1 MVALL
6 VALASITAAAPSV
19 ADSMAI
25 GMATQKITITL
36 GEEQV
41 ASVKAL
47 VEAGDS
53 PSVSAFVQGA
63 VGGALDDAAAWGRV
77 LAEALEQSGGPLS
90 SAEREWAD
98 EVLCEPESHAET
110 TA

>member
-1 MVALL
+1 
-6 VALASITAAAPSV
+6 
-19 ADSMAI
+19 MAI

-47 VEAGDS
+47 VEAGDA

-63 VGGALDDAAAWGRV
+63 VGAALDDAAAWGRI
-77 LAEALEQSGGPLS
+77 LAEALEQSGGPLTP
-90 SAEREWAD
+90 AEREWAD
-98 EVLCEPESHAET
+98 EILRESDPHAET
-110 TA
+110 AA